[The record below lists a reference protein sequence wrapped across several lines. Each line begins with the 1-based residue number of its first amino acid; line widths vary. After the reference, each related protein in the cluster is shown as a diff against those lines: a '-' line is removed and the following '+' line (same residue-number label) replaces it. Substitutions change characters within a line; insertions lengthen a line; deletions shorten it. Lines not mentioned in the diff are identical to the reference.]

1 MEAAMFRSVA
11 SISLLLVSIAAPAS
25 AMDQSAMEETNCL
38 MACDAN
44 QENCGAGQLSRKNH
58 SDAGLS
64 SHREVKSSPAI
75 GARGPARAS
84 AAYERT
90 LAHSTEVKR

>member
-1 MEAAMFRSVA
+1 MLRGVA
-11 SISLLLVSIAAPAS
+11 PTFLLLASVAAPAS